1 MCFSIIS
8 SFLFRT
14 DRFIDPSTGKVK
26 NDERLVPFGAGTR
39 LCIGITL
46 AQNEL
51 YLFLSAFLQQFQF
64 SDPTPDVLE
73 PKSGFVLECPD
84 FRMTIRER
92 EEISV

>member
-1 MCFSIIS
+1 MK
-8 SFLFRT
+8 
-14 DRFIDPSTGKVK
+14 G
-26 NDERLVPFGAGTR
+26 DERLVPFGAGTR

-51 YLFLSAFLQQFQF
+51 YLFLSAFLQQFEF

-73 PKSGFVLECPD
+73 PEAGFVLGCPD

-92 EEISV
+92 EEMTI